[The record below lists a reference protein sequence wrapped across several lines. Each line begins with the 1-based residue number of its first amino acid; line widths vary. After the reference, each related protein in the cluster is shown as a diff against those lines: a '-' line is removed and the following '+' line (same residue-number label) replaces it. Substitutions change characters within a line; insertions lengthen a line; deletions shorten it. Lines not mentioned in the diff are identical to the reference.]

1 MPEEIETPEPIVNDV
16 VVKGEVFELET
27 KDKALV
33 LAIQEL
39 TNMINRLVTRLR

>member
-1 MPEEIETPEPIVNDV
+1 MTENFKNELIVKKEKFN
-16 VVKGEVFELET
+16 LED

-39 TNMINRLVTRLR
+39 TRQIQRLNHG